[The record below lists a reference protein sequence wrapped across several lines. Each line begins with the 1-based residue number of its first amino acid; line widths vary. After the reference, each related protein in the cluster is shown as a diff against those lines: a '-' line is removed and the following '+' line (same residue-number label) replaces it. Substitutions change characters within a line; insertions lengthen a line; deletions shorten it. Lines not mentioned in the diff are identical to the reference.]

1 VHTFFSCIDLYSG
14 GIMTDPRVA
23 KLAKVLINYSLDI
36 KPGKKLRI
44 SSHPLASELTLAAY
58 EEAIKAGAFV
68 VVEQPL
74 EEAEEIFFKYASD
87 EQLDFVSPVRKLIVE
102 TFDATLRI
110 DASSN
115 RRNLSGVDPERI
127 ARASKAGAGIMK
139 TFNERSA
146 KKELAW
152 CLTLYPNNANAQD
165 ADMSLRDYTEFV
177 YGAGML
183 NEDDPVRFWKE
194 EGIRQKVLVDWLKG
208 HDQVTLKG
216 SSIDLT
222 LSIKGRTFE
231 PCDGKFN
238 FPDGEIF
245 TGPVEDS
252 ANGWV
257 RFKYPAIEMG
267 QEIQDIELWFENGKV
282 VKETA
287 SKNQELL
294 TSTLNTDTGA
304 RYLGE
309 WGIGTNYGITRFT
322 KDMLFDE
329 KIGGT
334 IHFATGIGYAETGS
348 KNESAI
354 HWDMLCDMAESEVT
368 VDGELFY
375 KDGRTVIGE

>member
-1 VHTFFSCIDLYSG
+1 
-14 GIMTDPRVA
+14 MTDPRVS
-23 KLAKVLINYSLDI
+23 KLAKVLINYSLEI
-36 KPGKKLRI
+36 KPGQKFRI
-44 SSHPLASELTLAAY
+44 SASPLATDLTLAAY
-58 EEAIKAGAFV
+58 EEAIKAGAHV
-68 VVEQPL
+68 IVEQPL
-74 EEAEEIFFKYASD
+74 EETQEIFYKYASD
-87 EQLDFVSPVRKLIVE
+87 EQLDFVSPIRKLIAE
-102 TFDATLRI
+102 TFDASLRI
-110 DASSN
+110 DASPN
-115 RRNLSGVDPERI
+115 RRMLSGIDPERI
-127 ARASKAGAGIMK
+127 ARNSKAGAEISK
-139 TFNERSA
+139 TFLDRSA
-146 KKELAW
+146 RGELHW
-152 CLTLYPNNANAQD
+152 CLTVYPNNANAQD
-165 ADMSLRDYTEFV
+165 ADMSLGEYTEFV

-183 NEDDPVRFWKE
+183 NEEDPAKFWKE
-194 EGIRQKVLVDWLKG
+194 EGDRQQKLVNWLKQR
-208 HDQVTLKG
+208 DRVVLKG
-216 SSIDLT
+216 ANIDLT
-222 LSIKGRTFE
+222 FSIKDRTFE

-294 TSTLNTDTGA
+294 TSTLNTDAGA

-309 WGIGTNYGITRFT
+309 WGIGTNYGITKFT

-334 IHFATGIGYAETGS
+334 IHFAVGAGYPETGS

-354 HWDMLCDMAESEVT
+354 HWDMLCDMAESEVA
-368 VDGELFY
+368 VDGEVFY
-375 KDGRTVIGE
+375 KNGKPVID